1 MACVPPF
8 SSHLCLF
15 LHLSGPALVSSLL
28 RSLSH
33 CSYTPF
39 EDTLHDAGE
48 SIIQLGLLPN
58 KTTGDEA
65 STPTAPS
72 FSAYRPAEEDG
83 FFSRVSKM
91 FW

>member
-1 MACVPPF
+1 MAYV
-8 SSHLCLF
+8 SSHSCLC
-15 LHLSGPALVSSLL
+15 LHLSVRANACTRLVSSL
-28 RSLSH
+28 SNH
-33 CSYTPF
+33 SYTPF

-58 KTTGDEA
+58 KTTGDDG
-65 STPTAPS
+65 SIPTAPS
-72 FSAYRPAEEDG
+72 FSAYRPAEDEG